1 MASYIFWFFM
11 RTIILNGL
19 KITLVNQKQ
28 GKTVIKAE
36 EFCLLSWT
44 ACGYGGHFVPRD
56 ERKWVIVAFVEVKVK
71 EVGSKDLL

>member
-44 ACGYGGHFVPRD
+44 ACGYGGHFEMRRD
-56 ERKWVIVAFVEVKVK
+56 EGFTSVKCVIVAFVEVLKW
-71 EVGSKDLL
+71 

>member
-1 MASYIFWFFM
+1 M

-56 ERKWVIVAFVEVKVK
+56 ERLASVKRVIVVFMEVLKWKVN